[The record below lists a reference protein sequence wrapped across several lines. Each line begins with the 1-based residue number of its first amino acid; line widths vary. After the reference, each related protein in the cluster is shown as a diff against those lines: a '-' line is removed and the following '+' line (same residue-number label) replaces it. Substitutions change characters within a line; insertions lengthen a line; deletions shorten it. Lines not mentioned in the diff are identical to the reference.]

1 MPVRVLEGPPW
12 SSSMTDKVKQC
23 IANLKHLPGVY
34 LMHDKEDRII
44 YVGKA
49 KDLFKRVSQYFLRP
63 QSGKVFKMVTE
74 VDYFETIITANEKEA
89 LVLEMNL
96 IQQHYPKFNILLKD
110 GSHYPYIAL
119 KKKGDP
125 YLTIKR
131 NNKDKSFDYFGPYPN
146 SGAAY
151 HMIDLLNKIFPLRK
165 CQTLPKETCLYYHM
179 GQCLAPCI
187 NKIEEQVF
195 DDLREEIKSFM
206 RGNNDKQ
213 RIEIKNKMLA
223 ASENL
228 DFETANEYKK
238 ILDAIE
244 HINIQQN
251 VEFKD
256 RKDRDIFAFSVR
268 QGYLSLSSLNF
279 RRGLLLGH
287 QVFVVE
293 EFDDNEEQ
301 VADLILQF
309 YEKYPTPDEVVVNNE
324 NVASFLEDLVDA
336 EIVTASKGRLQEL
349 VINAKE
355 NADNALDQYFL
366 SARLDDNKLEM
377 LEEIGRTLNIPT
389 PLHIELF
396 DNSHIQGS
404 SPVGAMVAFING
416 EPAKKLYRKFLIEH
430 EEARDDIMSMKEV
443 MYRHYSRLVNEDKK
457 LPDLILVDG
466 GLNQVKAAVLACMEA
481 GAASIPIFGLF
492 KNDKHQTAGVI
503 GPDERTYTFEN
514 KAIFFMLTRM
524 QDEVHRFAITFHK
537 DKRSKAMKASI
548 LDGVPGLGEKRKEII
563 YRSYPDIAL
572 LKSASLEELEQ
583 LLPKD
588 IALALY
594 NRIKEN
600 Q

>member
-1 MPVRVLEGPPW
+1 MLLKVQEGPLW
-12 SSSMTDKVKQC
+12 SSSMTEKLKQC
-23 IANLKHLPGVY
+23 INNLKHLPGVY

-125 YLTIKR
+125 VLSIKR
-131 NNKDKSFDYFGPYPN
+131 NNKDKTYDYFGPYPN

-151 HMIDLLNKIFPLRK
+151 HMIDLLNKIFPIRK

-187 NKIEEQVF
+187 NKIEESVF
-195 DDLREEIKSFM
+195 EELREEIKSFM

-213 RIEIKNKMLA
+213 KAEIKNKMLV

-228 DFETANEYKK
+228 EFETAAEYKK

-244 HINIQQN
+244 HINTQQN

-268 QGYLSLSSLNF
+268 QGYLSLAALNF
-279 RRGLLLGH
+279 RRGLLLGR
-287 QVFVVE
+287 QVFTVE
-293 EFDDNEEQ
+293 EFDNNEEQ

-309 YEKYPTPDEVVVNNE
+309 YEKYPTPDEVVVNNK
-324 NVASFLEDLVDA
+324 NVASFLEGLIDA
-336 EIVTASKGRLQEL
+336 DIVTASKGRLQEL
-349 VINAKE
+349 VVNAKE

-404 SPVGAMVAFING
+404 SPVGAMVAFINA

-430 EEARDDIMSMKEV
+430 EEARDDILSMKEV

-481 GAASIPIFGLF
+481 GAASIPIFGLY

-503 GPDERTYTFEN
+503 GPDEKTYEFAN

-524 QDEVHRFAITFHK
+524 QDEVHRFAITFHQN
-537 DKRSKAMKASI
+537 KRSKAMKASI
-548 LDGVPGLGEKRKEII
+548 LDGVPGLGDKRKEII

-583 LLPKD
+583 ILPSEV
-588 IALALY
+588 ARALY
-594 NRIKEN
+594 NKIKEN

>member
-1 MPVRVLEGPPW
+1 
-12 SSSMTDKVKQC
+12 MTEKLKKC
-23 IANLKHLPGVY
+23 IDNLKHLPGVY
-34 LMHDKEDRII
+34 LMHDKDDKII

-63 QSGKVFKMVTE
+63 QSGKVFKMVTQ

-96 IQQHYPKFNILLKD
+96 IQTHYPKFNTLLKD

-125 YLTIKR
+125 ILLIKR

-151 HMIDLLNKIFPLRK
+151 HMIDLLNKIFPIRK
-165 CQTLPKETCLYYHM
+165 CQTLSKETCLYYHLN
-179 GQCLAPCI
+179 QCLAPCI
-187 NKIEEQVF
+187 KNIEPHVF
-195 DDLREEIKSFM
+195 EELREEIKSFM
-206 RGNNDKQ
+206 RGNNEKQ
-213 RIEIKNKMLA
+213 KAEIKSKMLA

-228 DFETANEYKK
+228 EYEVAAEYKK
-238 ILDAIE
+238 TLDAIE
-244 HINIQQN
+244 HINTQQN

-256 RKDRDIFAFSVR
+256 AKDRDIFAFSVR
-268 QGYLSLSSLNF
+268 QGYLSLASLNF
-279 RRGLLLGH
+279 RRGLLLGR
-287 QVFVVE
+287 QVFTVE

-309 YEKYPTPDEVVVNNE
+309 YEKYPTPDEVVINNQ
-324 NVASFLEDLVDA
+324 NVLDLLDGLVDA
-336 EIVTASKGRLQEL
+336 NLVYASKGRLAEL
-349 VINAKE
+349 VVSAKE

-377 LEEIGRTLNIPT
+377 LDEIGNKLNIPT

-396 DNSHIQGS
+396 DNSHLQGS
-404 SPVGAMVAFING
+404 NPVGAMVAFING

-430 EEARDDIMSMKEV
+430 EEARDDILSMKEV
-443 MYRHYSRLVNEDKK
+443 MYRHYSRLVNEEKK

-481 GAASIPIFGLF
+481 GAASIPIFGLY
-492 KNDKHQTAGVI
+492 KDNKHQTAGVI
-503 GPDERTYTFEN
+503 GPDERTYEFDN
-514 KAIFFMLTRM
+514 KAIFFLLTRM
-524 QDEVHRFAITFHK
+524 QDEVHRFAISFHK
-537 DKRSKAMKASI
+537 DKRNKAMKSSL
-548 LDGVPGLGEKRKEII
+548 LDDVPGLGEKRKEII
-563 YRSYPDIAL
+563 YRSYPDISL
-572 LKSASLEELEQ
+572 LKNASLQELEQ
-583 LLPKD
+583 LLPQEV
-588 IALALY
+588 ATNLY
-594 NRIKEN
+594 NKLH